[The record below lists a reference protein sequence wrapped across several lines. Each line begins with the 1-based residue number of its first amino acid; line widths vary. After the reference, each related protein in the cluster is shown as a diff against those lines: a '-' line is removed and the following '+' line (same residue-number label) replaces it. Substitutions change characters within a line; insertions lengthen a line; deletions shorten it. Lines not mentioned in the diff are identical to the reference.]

1 MEARGQLYA
10 REVLLPGKWSLAF
23 SGQEA
28 GWDSDYLETRCQ
40 ESKPGHPGHNLVA
53 ILTELPRIP

>member
-40 ESKPGHPGHNLVA
+40 ESKPGHPGH
-53 ILTELPRIP
+53 T